1 VWSKMI
7 HDKSLPLIPVRMLNE
22 FAYCPRLFYL
32 EWVQGEFAHSDD
44 TLEGKFVHHRVDK
57 ESGKIATADE
67 LEEADK
73 IHARS
78 VSLSSDQVGII
89 AKLDIIE
96 GVGGELCP
104 VDYKKGEVPDNEHRS
119 YEPERVQICAQ
130 AIILRENGYR
140 CNEGAIYYARSKT
153 KIPVPITDELVN
165 RTLQLLEHAKQTAE
179 SRLIPPPLFD
189 SPKCPRCSLVGIC
202 LPDEVTALSHD
213 KLNRIDPDE
222 VRRLLPARDDALPL
236 YVQEQGAA
244 VTKNGE
250 ELEIRYKGSV
260 IATAKLFETSSLAL
274 FGNVQ
279 VTTQTIHELCT
290 RGVPVCY
297 FSFGGWFYG
306 ITNGMIHKNIM
317 LRQSQYKVAADEQL
331 SLLLARR
338 IISGKIRNS
347 RTLLR
352 RNCEISPDSALEELA
367 RLAESALKS
376 DSIDELFGIEGAAGR
391 VYFSHFSEM
400 IKADGDNM
408 GFDFHSRNRRP
419 PRDPVNALLSFTYA
433 LLASTAATV
442 LLSVGFDPYLGFF
455 HQPRYGRP
463 SLALDLMEEF
473 RPLIA
478 DSTVISLINNKEITD
493 DDLIKRAGAVA
504 LVPEARKRVMHAYE
518 RRLETLI
525 THSLF
530 GYSISYRRILEVQ
543 ARLLGRA
550 LTGEIEEYPMFLTR

>member
-1 VWSKMI
+1 MC
-7 HDKSLPLIPVRMLNE
+7 DNSLPLIPVRMLNE

-57 ESGKIATADE
+57 EAGKMAAADD
-67 LEEADK
+67 LEESEK

-78 VSLSSDQVGII
+78 ISLSSDQTGII

-96 GVGGELCP
+96 GNGGELCP
-104 VDYKKGEVPDNEHRS
+104 VDYKKGEVPTNEHRS
-119 YEPERVQICAQ
+119 YEPERVQICGQ

-153 KIPVPITDELVN
+153 RIPVPITDELVS
-165 RTLQLLEHAKQTAE
+165 RTHQLVEQAKQTAE
-179 SRLIPPPLFD
+179 SQSIPPPLFD

-202 LPDEVTALSHD
+202 LPDEVTALSQG
-213 KLNRIDPDE
+213 KLNNIDPDE

-236 YVQEQGAA
+236 YVQEQGAM
-244 VTKNGE
+244 VGKKGE
-250 ELEIRYKGSV
+250 ELEIRSKSSV

-279 VTTQTIHELCT
+279 VTTQAIHELCI
-290 RGVPVCY
+290 RGIPICY

-317 LRQSQYKVAADEQL
+317 LRQRQYKVAADEQQ
-331 SLLLARR
+331 SLTIARR

-352 RNCEISPDSALEELA
+352 RNCEISPNAALEELA
-367 RLAESALKS
+367 RLAESAMLS

-400 IKADGDNM
+400 IKVDRDEM
-408 GFDFHSRNRRP
+408 GFEFFFRNRRP

-433 LLASTAATV
+433 LLTSTVATV

-478 DSTVISLINNKEITD
+478 DSAVISLINNGEITVD
-493 DDLIKRAGAVA
+493 DVIRRAGAVA
-504 LVPEARKRVMHAYE
+504 LAPDARKKVMRAYE
-518 RRLETLI
+518 RRLETQI
-525 THSLF
+525 THPLF

-543 ARLLGRA
+543 TRLLGRT

>member
-1 VWSKMI
+1 MC
-7 HDKSLPLIPVRMLNE
+7 DNSLPLIPVRMLNE

-57 ESGKIATADE
+57 ETGKMAAADD
-67 LEEADK
+67 LEESEK

-78 VSLSSDQVGII
+78 ISLSGDQTGIV

-96 GVGGELCP
+96 GNGGELCP
-104 VDYKKGEVPDNEHRS
+104 VDYKKGEVPTNEHRS
-119 YEPERVQICAQ
+119 YEPERVQICGQ

-153 KIPVPITDELVN
+153 RIPVPITDELVS
-165 RTLQLLEHAKQTAE
+165 RTHQLVEQAKQTAE
-179 SRLIPPPLFD
+179 SQSIPPPLFD

-202 LPDEVTALSHD
+202 LPDEVTALSQG
-213 KLNRIDPDE
+213 KLNNIDPDE

-236 YVQEQGAA
+236 YVQEQGAM
-244 VTKNGE
+244 VGKKGE
-250 ELEIRYKGSV
+250 ELEIRSKSSV

-279 VTTQTIHELCT
+279 VTTQAIHELCI
-290 RGVPVCY
+290 RGIPICY

-317 LRQSQYKVAADEQL
+317 LRQRQYKVAADEQQ
-331 SLLLARR
+331 SLTIARR

-352 RNCEISPDSALEELA
+352 RNCEISPNAALEELA
-367 RLAESALKS
+367 RLAESAMLS

-400 IKADGDNM
+400 IKVDRDEM
-408 GFDFHSRNRRP
+408 GFEFFFRNRRP

-433 LLASTAATV
+433 LLTSTVATV

-478 DSTVISLINNKEITD
+478 DSAVISLINNGEITVD
-493 DDLIKRAGAVA
+493 DVIRRAGAVA
-504 LVPEARKRVMHAYE
+504 LAPDARKKVMRAYE
-518 RRLETLI
+518 RRLETQI
-525 THSLF
+525 THPLF

-543 ARLLGRA
+543 TRLLGRT

>member
-1 VWSKMI
+1 MM

-32 EWVQGEFAHSDD
+32 EWVQGEFAHSYD

-57 ESGKIATADE
+57 ESGRIAAADE
-67 LEEADK
+67 LEEAEK

-78 VSLSSDQVGII
+78 VSLSSDQLGII

-96 GVGGELCP
+96 GDSGELCP
-104 VDYKKGEVPDNEHRS
+104 VDYKKGEVPANEHRS

-130 AIILRENGYR
+130 ALILRENGYC

-153 KIPVPITDELVN
+153 RIPVPITDELVS
-165 RTLQLLEHAKQTAE
+165 RTLQLLEQAKHTAQ
-179 SRLIPPPLFD
+179 SSTIPPPLID

-202 LPDEVTALSHD
+202 LPDEVIALSHD
-213 KLNRIDPDE
+213 KLNKIDPDE

-236 YVQEQGAA
+236 YVQEQG
-244 VTKNGE
+244 VTVAKKGE
-250 ELEIRYKGSV
+250 ELEIRSKSSV

-274 FGNVQ
+274 FGNAQ
-279 VTTQTIHELCT
+279 VTTQAIHELCT
-290 RGVPVCY
+290 RGVPICY

-317 LRQSQYKVAADEQL
+317 LRQCQYKVAAEEAQ
-331 SLLLARR
+331 SLLIARR

-352 RNCEISPDSALEELA
+352 RNCDVSPDAALEELA
-367 RLAESALKS
+367 RLAESALQS

-391 VYFSHFSEM
+391 VYFAHFAEM
-400 IKADGDNM
+400 IKAGRDEM
-408 GFDFHSRNRRP
+408 GFDFHCRNRRP

-433 LLASTAATV
+433 LLTSTAATI

-478 DSTVISLINNKEITD
+478 DSTVISLINNREVTD
-493 DDLIKRAGAVA
+493 SDVIKRAGSVA
-504 LVPEARKRVMHAYE
+504 LIPDARKKVMRAYE
-518 RRLETLI
+518 RRLETQI
-525 THSLF
+525 THPLF

>member
-1 VWSKMI
+1 MC
-7 HDKSLPLIPVRMLNE
+7 DNSLPLIPVRMLNE

-57 ESGKIATADE
+57 EAGKMAAADD
-67 LEEADK
+67 LEESEK

-78 VSLSSDQVGII
+78 ISLSSDQTGII

-96 GVGGELCP
+96 GNGGELCP
-104 VDYKKGEVPDNEHRS
+104 VDYKKGEVPTNEHRS
-119 YEPERVQICAQ
+119 YEPERVQICGQ

-153 KIPVPITDELVN
+153 RIPVPITDELVS
-165 RTLQLLEHAKQTAE
+165 RTHQLVEQAKQTAE
-179 SRLIPPPLFD
+179 SQSIPPPLFD

-202 LPDEVTALSHD
+202 LPDEVTALSQG
-213 KLNRIDPDE
+213 KLNNIDPDE

-236 YVQEQGAA
+236 YVQEQGAM
-244 VTKNGE
+244 VGKKGE
-250 ELEIRYKGSV
+250 ELEIRSKSSV

-279 VTTQTIHELCT
+279 VTTQAIHELCI
-290 RGVPVCY
+290 RGIPICY

-317 LRQSQYKVAADEQL
+317 LRQRQYKVAADEQQ
-331 SLLLARR
+331 SLTIARR

-352 RNCEISPDSALEELA
+352 RNCEISPNAALEELA
-367 RLAESALKS
+367 RLAESAMLS

-400 IKADGDNM
+400 IKVDRDEM
-408 GFDFHSRNRRP
+408 GFEFFFRNRRP

-433 LLASTAATV
+433 LLTSTVATV

-478 DSTVISLINNKEITD
+478 DSAVISLINNGEITVD
-493 DDLIKRAGAVA
+493 DVIRRAGAVA
-504 LVPEARKRVMHAYE
+504 LAPDARKKVMRAFE
-518 RRLETLI
+518 RRLETQI
-525 THSLF
+525 THPLF

-543 ARLLGRA
+543 TRLLGRT